1 MLGVTLTSTFYSLR
15 LLRLAFISVE
25 SEYRFFQQL
34 SVKDNF
40 DNIINFAKEILESNV
55 SKDAKQHPIFDVIRI
70 LDRGLQTDYMKYL
83 LYIDG
88 DEDNSVPNL
97 SWSSVGFE
105 ERVCISNSQG
115 KYLKIN
121 DLKKE
126 VKCKKKI
133 NLSTDLI
140 LPWPWHKDRLIR
152 ALIDIGEGR
161 KKKKWKQDF
170 NNHFVEV
177 WLPIGIAWVNGGNH
191 SITMGIVQGGEME
204 PEYYYDISEVYKY
217 VYCDGENFIRTED
230 NKVIAKVTNIEF
242 AAIFEI
248 GRLLVEKG
256 LSFID

>member
-1 MLGVTLTSTFYSLR
+1 
-15 LLRLAFISVE
+15 
-25 SEYRFFQQL
+25 
-34 SVKDNF
+34 
-40 DNIINFAKEILESNV
+40 
-55 SKDAKQHPIFDVIRI
+55 
-70 LDRGLQTDYMKYL
+70 MKYL

-105 ERVCISNSQG
+105 ERSYISKNQS
-115 KYLKIN
+115 KYLKIH

-140 LPWPWHKDRLIR
+140 LLWPWHKDRLII

-177 WLPIGIAWVNGGNH
+177 WLPMGIAWVN
-191 SITMGIVQGGEME
+191 
-204 PEYYYDISEVYKY
+204 
-217 VYCDGENFIRTED
+217 GENFIRTED
-230 NKVIAKVTNIEF
+230 NKVIAKVTNVEF

-248 GRLLVEKG
+248 GRLLTEKG

>member
-1 MLGVTLTSTFYSLR
+1 MFKNLIFKNKTVTEIERGSKD
-15 LLRLAFISVE
+15 VPK
-25 SEYRFFQQL
+25 L
-34 SVKDNF
+34 SSKYNF

-70 LDRGLQTDYMKYL
+70 LGRGLQTDYMKYL

-88 DEDNSVPNL
+88 DEDNSVHGL
-97 SWSSVGFE
+97 SWSSVGFQ
-105 ERVCISNSQG
+105 ERACISNNQG
-115 KYLKIN
+115 KYLNIH
-121 DLKKE
+121 DLKEE

-177 WLPIGIAWVNGGNH
+177 WLPMGIAWVNGGNH
-191 SITMGIVQGGEME
+191 SITMGIVQGGELE
-204 PEYYYDISEVYKY
+204 PEYYYDISDVYKY

-230 NKVIAKVTNIEF
+230 NKVIAKVTNVEF